1 MKQVINI
8 IYGGTM
14 SENSLFS
21 EFPSIETSEIS
32 LRKIEKSDLDN
43 LYSIYSNKNL
53 FKYRPSEAKKNKSTV
68 ENMISHFERDFN
80 KRKTIFLGI
89 CLNEDLNKIIGVA
102 EIFDFDAKVNMV
114 TIGYTLNEDYFGK
127 GIATK
132 TVKVLLDYLFNTIQV
147 NRIQAYVMPNNIK
160 SKNVLERNHF
170 TKEGTIRQGAI
181 WTGKGIVDLDLY
193 SFLRSDL

>member
-1 MKQVINI
+1 
-8 IYGGTM
+8 M

-21 EFPSIETSEIS
+21 EFPLIKTSEIS
-32 LRKIEKSDLDN
+32 LRKIEKSDLDD

-89 CLNEDLNKIIGVA
+89 CLNEDLSKIVGVA

-132 TVKVLLDYLFNTIQV
+132 TVKVLLDYLFNTVGV
-147 NRIQAYVMPNNIK
+147 NRVQAYVMPDNIK
-160 SKNVLERNHF
+160 SKNVLEKNGF

-181 WTGKGIVDLDLY
+181 WTGKGVVDLDLY